1 MFKCIERLS
10 IANRILGQGMVEHY
24 EPALP
29 NPHFNTLPRGLPSP
43 LPSTLP
49 RGLTRMSYSH
59 R

>member
-1 MFKCIERLS
+1 
-10 IANRILGQGMVEHY
+10 MVEQY
-24 EPALP
+24 ETTLP